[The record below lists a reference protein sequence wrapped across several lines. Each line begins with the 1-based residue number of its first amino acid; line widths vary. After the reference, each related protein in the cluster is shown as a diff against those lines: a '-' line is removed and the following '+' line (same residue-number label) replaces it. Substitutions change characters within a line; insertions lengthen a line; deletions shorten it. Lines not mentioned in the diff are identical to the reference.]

1 MTPEEQIMLDQ
12 HIQAIAQIL
21 YREAESHPMETLGQI
36 ETVIRAQFQEHV
48 GPQLGIFLSQKLPG
62 QVRATSAP

>member
-1 MTPEEQIMLDQ
+1 MTPEEQTMLDQ
-12 HIQAIAQIL
+12 HVQAIAQIL
-21 YREAESHPMETLGQI
+21 YREAESRPMETLGQI

-62 QVRATSAP
+62 QARATSAP

>member
-1 MTPEEQIMLDQ
+1 MTPEEQIILDQ
-12 HIQAIAQIL
+12 HIQEIAQIL

>member
-1 MTPEEQIMLDQ
+1 MTPEEQTMLDQ

-21 YREAESHPMETLGQI
+21 YREAASRPMETLGQI

-48 GPQLGIFLSQKLPG
+48 GPQLGIFLSQKLPE
-62 QVRATSAP
+62 QARATSAP

>member
-1 MTPEEQIMLDQ
+1 MTPEDQTMFDQ

-21 YREAESHPMETLGQI
+21 HREAKSRPMETLGQI

-62 QVRATSAP
+62 QARATSAP

>member
-1 MTPEEQIMLDQ
+1 MTPEDQARLDQ
-12 HIQAIAQIL
+12 HVQAIAQIL

-62 QVRATSAP
+62 QARATSVP